1 MPEVMFKVVA
11 LGFPGTAR
19 QGRCQGMVIFVF
31 DFPACSSN
39 LGKVNNIYSSD
50 CVIDYEA
57 VLIQDFTC
65 SFLRDDQFQPINLQ
79 SIAAIAQGNLIGK
92 TILLNFAML
101 AIPMPLCDFFYTIV
115 LVQESDPLIQA
126 WVRLGFAGKDEKLVI
141 GFDNQL
147 AQRLIGIQ
155 IIAQVSH
162 SMVRKMPML
171 LRQPALCGY
180 AFTILL
186 LATILRNNK
195 LRWQGQNL

>member
-50 CVIDYEA
+50 RVIGYEA

-115 LVQESDPLIQA
+115 LVQESDPLVTA
-126 WVRLGFAGKDEKLVI
+126 WSEKCPCCCASQRCAATLLQSCFWLPSCGTINSGGKGKTCD
-141 GFDNQL
+141 
-147 AQRLIGIQ
+147 
-155 IIAQVSH
+155 
-162 SMVRKMPML
+162 
-171 LRQPALCGY
+171 
-180 AFTILL
+180 
-186 LATILRNNK
+186 
-195 LRWQGQNL
+195 